1 MIKEKILNL
10 IAMTKL
16 IETLI
21 QVLLPLL
28 LPVIKRKK
36 YLQSETVW

>member
-10 IAMTKL
+10 IAMTEL

-36 YLQSETVW
+36 YL

>member
-1 MIKEKILNL
+1 MIKENILNL
-10 IAMTKL
+10 IAMTEL

-21 QVLLPLL
+21 QVLLTLL

-36 YLQSETVW
+36 YL